1 MSHSMDKKML
11 EKYLPYFDDN
21 QMEVLDALYVNRGKA
36 QDYKKKSIFISVPK
50 TKEVIIMRGLPG
62 SGKSTYV
69 KENFDDAVV
78 CSADTF
84 FLDREDNY
92 VFVPHKISEAHQ
104 DCWGHFIRS
113 LFDKEERIVVDN
125 TNMCKWEYANY
136 IRLAEEM
143 GYRVQIICMASGL
156 HDETTVAELVL
167 RNTHGVGG
175 EAIARMKDRYEPDY
189 REEIV

>member
-1 MSHSMDKKML
+1 MDKKML

-21 QMEVLDALYVNRGKA
+21 QMEVLDALYVNRGKV
-36 QDYKKKSIFISVPK
+36 QEYKKKSVFISVPE

-78 CSADTF
+78 CSADDF
-84 FLDREDNY
+84 FIGKEGKY

-104 DCWGHFIRS
+104 DCWHYFIAF

-136 IRLAEEM
+136 IKLAQEM
-143 GYRVQIICMASGL
+143 GYTIRIICMASGL
-156 HDETTVAELVL
+156 YDETTVLELVQ
-167 RNTHGVGG
+167 RNTHGVGYD
-175 EAIARMKDRYEPDY
+175 AIARMKDRYEPDY